1 MNNVEYNRPGVRL
14 ALFVEK
20 AKVNGVEH
28 HRECFEEDED
38 QHQIVNFED
47 LKMIKMIN
55 YSNAIWQATD
65 EIIEADGFGDYK
77 RKKFE

>member
-1 MNNVEYNRPGVRL
+1 MNKVEYNRPGVRL
-14 ALFVEK
+14 ALLVEK

-47 LKMIKMIN
+47 LNK
-55 YSNAIWQATD
+55 
-65 EIIEADGFGDYK
+65 
-77 RKKFE
+77 